1 MTSLEVNDLFEEHR
15 IHHSVSSTLSFILY
29 SPLGLILLV
38 LRLFIGLQVFLLCT
52 IIPKSWSFRRY
63 ILRIP
68 FAILGMVVINESGA
82 RAEDCKIIV
91 ANFLSAVDHW
101 VLSLLWNMVTP
112 CIWNV
117 PKSLAWCLGYSD
129 FNASYGRKTLVKNV
143 KQHLKSSST
152 SILVFPEGATTSGQ
166 KGLLKF
172 ASWPW
177 NVGEP
182 VQAVTIK
189 IYRPMRVSPSVLGGR
204 WWTDALYTFFCPI
217 TIWKVNVLPPISRRE
232 DESDDEIALRYQ
244 EQMARNLKLS
254 PTNYTCADKVE
265 LAKNRLFKRSH
276 GSKETNRID
285 EMVKQVLAV
294 LPHVSPSDIKKQ
306 LLINDDVQVTIA
318 NLVENPL
325 DVRSVS
331 SESLNRIEKT
341 NYEEKVT
348 HRVKKPDL
356 TKMSL
361 QERKDLLLQEARSNY
376 LAKHSVKTI

>member
-1 MTSLEVNDLFEEHR
+1 
-15 IHHSVSSTLSFILY
+15 
-29 SPLGLILLV
+29 
-38 LRLFIGLQVFLLCT
+38 
-52 IIPKSWSFRRY
+52 
-63 ILRIP
+63 
-68 FAILGMVVINESGA
+68 MVVIHESGI
-82 RAEDCKIIV
+82 REENCKIIV

-101 VLSLLWNMVTP
+101 VLALLWNVVTP

-129 FNASYGRKTLVKNV
+129 FNASCGRKSLVKNV
-143 KQHLKSSST
+143 KKHLNDCST

-182 VQAVTIK
+182 VQAVTIE

-204 WWTDALYTFFCPI
+204 WWTDALYTFFCPL
-217 TIWKVNVLPPISRRE
+217 TIWKVNVLPIVARRE

-244 EQMARNLKLS
+244 EQMAHHLQLS
-254 PTNYTCADKVE
+254 STNFTCADKVE
-265 LAKNRLFKRSH
+265 LAKNRLFKRSQ

-306 LLINDDVQVTIA
+306 LLINDDVEVTIA
-318 NLVENPL
+318 HLVENPL
-325 DVRSVS
+325 DARSIS
-331 SESLNRIEKT
+331 SESLNRLEKHDI
-341 NYEEKVT
+341 EEKIT
-348 HRVKKPDL
+348 RRNKKADL
-356 TKMSL
+356 TSMSL
-361 QERKDLLLQEARSNY
+361 QERKDLLLQEARRSY
-376 LAKHSVKTI
+376 LKKHDMKNM